1 MEKIKKVKS
10 PRNLESDFILRVLAI
25 VIAIVVWV
33 LLSITQY
40 PTTTLKVS
48 NIPVIFSLDGTIAQ
62 EKELRAV
69 GYQDITTTV
78 EIKGMKYEIGG
89 YTEKDLIASVN
100 LDDVTK
106 EGTYS
111 LEIIAKS
118 AHSSDQCE
126 ILSCYPETVEVT
138 FEHYGDQTFDV
149 EAEAPYVTAENNLIL
164 KKTSVSPSQI
174 TVSGSDENL
183 KKIKRV
189 TAKVNETKT
198 LSEDTTISTSDLVFY
213 DENNN
218 KLSSENYTMDNHN
231 FDVTFSLYKEKSV
244 TLNVDFKDCPPN
256 FNITSL
262 PYKLS
267 TEKIDVISP
276 DINGSSV
283 STKTIGTISL
293 SEVDLSETFGFE
305 IPFEKNEENLSNIS
319 KVNVTFDDSGYTKKS
334 FTISLDDFVV
344 VNKPSGKEVKLNS
357 PSKITAVIIGPQ
369 SVLSNLETT
378 DLTAEIDLEDITKTG
393 SITKKITVYSKKYNN
408 IWCYGT
414 YESQITIS

>member
-1 MEKIKKVKS
+1 M
-10 PRNLESDFILRVLAI
+10 
-25 VIAIVVWV
+25 
-33 LLSITQY
+33 
-40 PTTTLKVS
+40 
-48 NIPVIFSLDGTIAQ
+48 
-62 EKELRAV
+62 
-69 GYQDITTTV
+69 
-78 EIKGMKYEIGG
+78 
-89 YTEKDLIASVN
+89 
-100 LDDVTK
+100 
-106 EGTYS
+106 
-111 LEIIAKS
+111 
-118 AHSSDQCE
+118 
-126 ILSCYPETVEVT
+126 
-138 FEHYGDQTFDV
+138 
-149 EAEAPYVTAENNLIL
+149 IL

-369 SVLSNLETT
+369 SVLSNLEAT